1 MTIAYLTAGAAGMY
15 CGSCM
20 HDNSLA
26 KALMAKGR
34 ECLLIPTYTPIR
46 TDESDASVDK
56 VFFGGINV
64 FLQQKFPW
72 LAYLPRWVDSAL
84 NRPKLIRRLTAGA
97 MKTDPK
103 FLAALTV
110 SMLRG
115 MEGNQRKEVKR
126 LSDWL
131 AKEIRPEALIFS
143 NLLIAGCIPEFR
155 KRLSARILVTL
166 QGDDIFYDSLPSPFR
181 EQAIDAMRRLVPLV
195 DGFVL
200 HSRDYA
206 DRMADTLRI
215 PSSAIHIIP
224 LGIDTVD
231 FEKMEWSA
239 HHGPMRIGYLARM
252 APEKGLHHLVDAF
265 IALQQQDPT
274 NDSRLELAGWM
285 GPQHQEYWQTQGE
298 KLAAADLTD
307 RYTDHGSV
315 DRFEKVR
322 FLSNIDLLCV
332 PTDYQEPK
340 GLFVLE
346 GIASGVPYL
355 LPNHGAFPEL
365 HQRLQY
371 GTLFEAKNLD
381 SLVQALHL
389 QSRAPRSN
397 AEERVRQRDARLA
410 EIRIQ
415 THADRV
421 LAVLEKSR

>member
-1 MTIAYLTAGAAGMY
+1 MTIVYLTAGAAGMY

-26 KALMAKGR
+26 KALIAKGR
-34 ECLLIPTYTPIR
+34 ECLLVPTYTPIR
-46 TDESDASVDK
+46 TDEADASVDK

-72 LAYLPRWVDSAL
+72 LAYLPRWMDSAL
-84 NRPKLIRRLTAGA
+84 NRPQLIRRLTAGA

-131 AKEIRPEALIFS
+131 AKDVRPNALIFS

-155 KRLSARILVTL
+155 KRLKAKILVTL
-166 QGDDIFYDSLPSPFR
+166 QGDDIFFESLPSPFR
-181 EQAIDAMRRLVPLV
+181 EQAIEAMRRLVPSV
-195 DGFVL
+195 DGFLV
-200 HSRDYA
+200 HSRDYGL
-206 DRMADTLRI
+206 RMAEILKI
-215 PSSAIHIIP
+215 PEKAVHVVP

-231 FEKMEWSA
+231 FENMSWNALE
-239 HHGPMRIGYLARM
+239 GPTRIGYLARM
-252 APEKGLHHLVDAF
+252 APEKGLHYLVDAF
-265 IALQQQDPT
+265 IELNRRNPG
-274 NDSRLELAGWM
+274 NDSILDLAGWM
-285 GPQHQEYWQTQGE
+285 GPQHQEYWQKQVE
-298 KLAAADLTD
+298 KLNSAGLSN
-307 RYTDHGSV
+307 RYTYHGSV
-315 DRFEKVR
+315 DRQEKVR
-322 FLSNIDLLCV
+322 FLSAIDLLCV
-332 PTDYQEPK
+332 PTEYQEPK

-346 GIASGVPYL
+346 GIACGVPYL

-365 HQRLQY
+365 HERLQF
-371 GTLFEAKNLD
+371 GSLFQAKDRD
-381 SLVQALHL
+381 SLVQSLERHT
-389 QSRAPRSN
+389 QVPRLDVD
-397 AEERVRQRDARLA
+397 ERSRQRNARIE

-421 LAVLEKSR
+421 LAILDQA